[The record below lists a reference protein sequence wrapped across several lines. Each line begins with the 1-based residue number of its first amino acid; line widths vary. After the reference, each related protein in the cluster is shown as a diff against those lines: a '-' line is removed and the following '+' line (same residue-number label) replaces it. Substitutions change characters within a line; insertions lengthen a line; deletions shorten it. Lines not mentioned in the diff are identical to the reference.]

1 MSNPFTLDPL
11 DFDGMARLVDTF
23 FNGRPAAPPS
33 TPVTIRELIRRGV
46 SHVKVDGKVYR
57 IEAREMEAK
66 KA

>member
-1 MSNPFTLDPL
+1 MNSPF

-23 FNGRPAAPPS
+23 FNGRPAQPA
-33 TPVTIRELIRRGV
+33 PVTIRELIRRGV

-57 IEAREMEAK
+57 IEVREMEPK